1 MIVLENGIKWVKM
14 AESKNR
20 SSLSQETGED
30 VSVDSK
36 SVSGFYGNFEHS
48 IDSKGRVAL
57 PSNFRSLLKPEDSD
71 TIILTNFI
79 TDGARCLD
87 GFSLSA
93 WREFESKI
101 KLRSRFDPAIRN
113 FETYYI
119 ARASLCVFDSNG
131 RINIPQYLRDYAGIE
146 KNLVFTAAL
155 HGFRI
160 WRKEVWDLIFSQS
173 ESDLLENPELF
184 KGVDL

>member
-1 MIVLENGIKWVKM
+1 VLGNGLKWEQMADIKNTDNLDQEQDGSIS
-14 AESKNR
+14 ADLNR
-20 SSLSQETGED
+20 
-30 VSVDSK
+30 
-36 SVSGFYGNFEHS
+36 VSGFYGNFEHS

-57 PSNFRSLLKPEDSD
+57 PSNFRALLKPEDSE
-71 TIILTNFI
+71 TIVLTNFI

-93 WREFESKI
+93 WKEFESKI
-101 KLRSRFDPAIRN
+101 KQRSRFDPAIRN

-119 ARASLCVFDSNG
+119 ARACLCVWDSNG